1 MEGMMQGK
9 PLGALR
15 RVVAAAGVALIA
27 SVFLPW
33 ADGAGASSTGWDV
46 APGIAAL
53 CVLAGGAALLGA
65 ATNGQIGVFRPDVS
79 SSAAAD
85 LLNVA
90 TTVAVGA
97 FVLFD
102 DASPAAGAYLALA
115 SAAVAA
121 CASADWRV
129 LRGAPLFPR

>member
-1 MEGMMQGK
+1 MERK
-9 PLGALR
+9 ALGAM
-15 RVVAAAGVALIA
+15 RVIVAAAGVALLV

-33 ADGAGASSTGWDV
+33 ADVAEGGSSAWDLEP
-46 APGIAAL
+46 AIAVL
-53 CVLAGGAALLGA
+53 CVLAGGAALLAA
-65 ATNGQIGVFRPDVS
+65 ATDGQIGVFRPDVS

-90 TTVAVGA
+90 ATAAVAA

-102 DASPAAGAYLALA
+102 DAGPAAGAYLALA

-121 CASADWRV
+121 CGSADWRV
-129 LRGAPLFPR
+129 LRGAPVFPR

>member
-1 MEGMMQGK
+1 MERK
-9 PLGALR
+9 ALGAMR
-15 RVVAAAGVALIA
+15 GIVAAAGAALIV

-33 ADGAGASSTGWDV
+33 ADTTGESTTAWDLE
-46 APGIAAL
+46 PGIAVL
-53 CVLAGGAALLGA
+53 CVLAGAAALVGA
-65 ATNGQIGVFRPDVS
+65 ATNGQIGLFRPDVS

-90 TTVAVGA
+90 ATATVAA

-102 DASPAAGAYLALA
+102 PASPAAGAYLALA

-121 CASADWRV
+121 CGSADWRV